1 MIDIEQIIK
10 EVSVKTGIDKD
21 IVAIVC
27 KQTFLQTVETM
38 KSDSIKDIMF
48 NGLFKFKLKRRY
60 KEDKSKPYTSK

>member
-27 KQTFLQTVETM
+27 KQPFLQTVETM